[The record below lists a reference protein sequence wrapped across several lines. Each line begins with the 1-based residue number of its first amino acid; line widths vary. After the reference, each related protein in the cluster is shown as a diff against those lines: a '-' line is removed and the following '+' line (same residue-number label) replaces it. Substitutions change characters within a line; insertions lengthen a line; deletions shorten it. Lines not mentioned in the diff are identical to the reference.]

1 MKKEKNLP
9 GILELILLALL
20 VLTTLG
26 ILEGYPFLLLFLIAV
41 CLVILLVCV
50 MIIWFLWRW

>member
-26 ILEGYPFLLLFLIAV
+26 ILEGYPFLLF
-41 CLVILLVCV
+41 
-50 MIIWFLWRW
+50 F